1 MVVAVIVEPDREL
14 YAIVWTVSDDIVV
27 VEADRAFNE
36 VILFAVKFPLNMVE

>member
-14 YAIVWTVSDDIVV
+14 YAIVWTVRVDVV
-27 VEADRAFNE
+27 MAFRE